1 MTARIERTHD
11 EEFEMIKRFSI
22 AGLVI
27 AGLPFLLVFQPL
39 TAFTQDP
46 ASTPIPEDMQMI

>member
-1 MTARIERTHD
+1 
-11 EEFEMIKRFSI
+11 MIKRFSI

-27 AGLPFLLVFQPL
+27 AGLLFLLVFQPL